1 LAWTIELTRTAEK
14 QLKKLDKKWQRDIL
28 DYLEKEIAPL
38 SDPKKRGKELV
49 GDKAGFW
56 RYRVGDYRIIC
67 DVREEQFVIL
77 AVTIGHRKE
86 VYD

>member
-1 LAWTIELTRTAEK
+1 MAWNVEFTRTAEK
-14 QLKKLDKKWQRDIL
+14 QLKKLDKKWQRGIL
-28 DYLEKEIAPL
+28 DYLENEIAMLP
-38 SDPKKRGKELV
+38 DPKKRGKELV

-56 RYRVGDYRIIC
+56 RYRIGDYRVIC
-67 DVREEQFVIL
+67 DVRENQFVIL